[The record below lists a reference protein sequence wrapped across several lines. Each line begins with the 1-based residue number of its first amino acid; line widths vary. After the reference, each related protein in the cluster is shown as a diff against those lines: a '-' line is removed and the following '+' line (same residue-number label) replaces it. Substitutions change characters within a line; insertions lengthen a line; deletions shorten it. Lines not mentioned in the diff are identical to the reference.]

1 MKNKY
6 TAKMCNNKMSFE
18 ECEYTILRHAIDETE
33 NIKGKK
39 QVNNE
44 DVQKMLT
51 IVEEFIVNKKL
62 ICYGG
67 TAINNI
73 LPKYAQFY
81 RKDIE
86 IPDYDFFSSNALEDA
101 KELANIYYEKGY
113 RDVEA
118 KAGVHMG
125 TFKVFVNYIPIA
137 DITLLHK
144 ELYENLLNDS
154 IKIAGIHYCPPN
166 FLRMGMYLEL
176 SRPEGDVSR
185 WEKVYKRLNLLN
197 QHYPIS
203 NKVCK
208 STTKNIIDEKLY
220 NLVCNTLVNNDAIF
234 FGGYAYNLYQQF
246 YGNKSNNHTCF
257 DVLAEDTDKLALII
271 EEQLQQSEYKSIKKI
286 VHEPVGEII
295 PEHIEIRVG
304 TSSVAYIYKPIAC
317 HNYNI
322 ITNKKQEIKIATIDT
337 ILSFYLAFIYANKQH
352 FEKNRLLCMSKF
364 LFDLSEKNKTET
376 NGVLK
381 RFSVDCYGTQSTL
394 ESMRAKKSAQF
405 KKLKNDRTSKEYE
418 MWFLNYTPYKLDNKT
433 IVNKHSIHIK
443 DIENSLK
450 SLKKSSK
457 KSSKSSTMK
466 SKTTKTKKTRK
477 NTPDFFKKLLMK

>member
-1 MKNKY
+1 MKKKY
-6 TAKMCNNKMSFE
+6 TAKMCDNKMSIE
-18 ECEYTILRHAIDETE
+18 ACEYAILRNAIDETE

-51 IVEEFIVNKKL
+51 IVEDFIISKKL

-101 KELANIYYEKGY
+101 KELANIYYNAGY

-118 KAGVHMG
+118 KSGVHMG

-144 ELYENLLNDS
+144 ELYNNLLNDS
-154 IKIAGIHYCPPN
+154 IKMAGIHYCPPN

-197 QHYPIS
+197 QHYPIAS
-203 NKVCK
+203 KVCK
-208 STTKNIIDEKLY
+208 NTSKNVIDTKLY
-220 NLVCNTLVNNDAIF
+220 NLVCNTLINNDAIF

-246 YGNKSNNHTCF
+246 YGNKNDDPTCF
-257 DVLAEDTDKLALII
+257 DVLAEDMDKLALII
-271 EEQLQQSEYKSIKKI
+271 EEQLQQSGYKSIKKI
-286 VHEPVGEII
+286 THKPVGEII
-295 PEHIEIRVG
+295 PEHIEIRAG
-304 TSSVAYIYKPIAC
+304 TSTVAYIYKPTAC
-317 HNYNI
+317 HNYNLI
-322 ITNKKQEIKIATIDT
+322 NINKQEVKIATIDT
-337 ILSFYLAFIYANKQH
+337 ILSFYLAFIYANEPH
-352 FEKNRLLCMSKF
+352 FDKNRLLCMSKF
-364 LFDLSEKNKTET
+364 LFDLSEKHKTET
-376 NGVLK
+376 NGILK
-381 RFSVDCYGTQSTL
+381 RFSINCYGTQSTL
-394 ESMRAKKSAQF
+394 ESMRAKKSSQF
-405 KKLKNDRTSKEYE
+405 KKLKNDRNNKEYE
-418 MWFLNYTPYKLDNKT
+418 MWFLNYTPYKLENKT
-433 IVNKHSIHIK
+433 IINKNSIDIQNVEKSIESIK
-443 DIENSLK
+443 SQRK
-450 SLKKSSK
+450 SK
-457 KSSKSSTMK
+457 KSKSKKSKSP
-466 SKTTKTKKTRK
+466 KTRK
-477 NTPDFFKKLLMK
+477 NTPDFFKKLLIK